1 MSARFPRFLSVP
13 RTVWITGAS
22 SGIGREI
29 ALQLAQEGH
38 RVVISARNADAL
50 QEMALLYP
58 QHLFPLPVDAADDA
72 SMREA
77 GNKMALL
84 APTLDLAILNAG
96 TCEYLDDGS
105 IDMALVSRVMS
116 VNFNGTLQ
124 AANIALPHLKL
135 AAKPALYVVSSQVT
149 SLPLTRSG
157 AYGASKAAL
166 EYFFRSLRIDW
177 LGTGIFIGIIRPGFV
192 KTPLTD
198 RNDFP
203 MPWLWTA
210 DKAARKILAAI
221 DRRQPELTFPFAL
234 HAALSLIGSL
244 PHDWWATLAQGT
256 RKKGTHKNSGE
267 HRP

>member
-1 MSARFPRFLSVP
+1 VSARFSQFLSEP

-22 SGIGREI
+22 SGIGRAL
-29 ALQLAQEGH
+29 ALQLAQAGH

-58 QHLFPLPVDAADDA
+58 HHLIPLPVDAADDTA
-72 SMREA
+72 MTEA
-77 GNKMALL
+77 GNKL
-84 APTLDLAILNAG
+84 AGLAYTLDLAILNAG
-96 TCEYLDDGS
+96 TCEYLDDGA
-105 IDMALVSRVMS
+105 IDMALVSRVML

-124 AANIALPHLKL
+124 AANLALPRLKL

-166 EYFFRSLRIDW
+166 EYFFRCLRIDW
-177 LGTGIFIGIIRPGFV
+177 LATGVFIGIIRPGFV

-198 RNDFP
+198 RNNFP

-210 DKAARKILAAI
+210 EKAADKILTAI
-221 DRRQPELTFPFAL
+221 DHRKAELTFPFAL
-234 HAALSLIGSL
+234 HTALSLLGCL
-244 PHDWWATLAQGT
+244 PHGWWASLAQGT
-256 RKKGTHKNSGE
+256 RKKGTQKNSGE
-267 HRP
+267 NRL